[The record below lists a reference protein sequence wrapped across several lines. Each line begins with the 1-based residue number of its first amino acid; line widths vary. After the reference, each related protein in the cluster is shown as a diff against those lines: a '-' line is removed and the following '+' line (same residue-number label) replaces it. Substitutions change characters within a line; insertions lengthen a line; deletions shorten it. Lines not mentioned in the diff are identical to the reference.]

1 MAAIKLQKFLGIAPR
16 VSAEQLPDGAGQVA
30 HNVKL
35 YSGDLLPYREP
46 TIADSTERTIVVKT
60 LHGLRDSNNDV
71 EWLSWIT
78 DVDIVIASDSS
89 DDEQRIYYSGDGAP
103 KVTTYDLA
111 TTSGIG
117 TEPYPV
123 ANGFYDLGLPLP
135 TVEVVAISS
144 SFTSP
149 TSTHFERDSGNTG
162 TITTSAAHNLRT
174 GNIVSIRDF
183 TGTVPETFN
192 ATNVQVTVI
201 TSTTFEYYSAG
212 DAVTETS
219 DTNGVVDLSGSTI
232 TRDYTYTWFTPWDEE
247 SIGAVPSNTLF
258 IKEGQT
264 VNVTAIPTAAP
275 AGNNFIHAVKLY
287 RTLTGPSGSEFYNLS
302 TLWFPQTTTTV
313 SLTSNVATVT
323 MSSHHGFIV
332 GDRFKLRDCTDS
344 VFNITDGIVTVV
356 VSDTAFSYAV
366 TNANIGSK
374 ADTTG
379 KLYHDIAE
387 LTTDD
392 ARYWQDYRETTQRVR
407 SSNVSTLTTS
417 AVHGLSSG
425 NTVTI
430 SAMGDA
436 TYNATDV
443 QVTVVDTTHFSY
455 PNTGT
460 DESITADTAGVITFT
475 GFTDDFDF
483 LNLVDLLV
491 TDDYDKPN
499 ENMIGIIL
507 AQNNMVAG
515 FFDNQLCFAEPGK
528 PHAWPIAYRQT
539 IEYNIVGLA
548 AVGGTLI
555 VLTEEYAYRVAGSD
569 PLTLSIA
576 RIDTRYPCLSKRS
589 IVNMGYGVV
598 YATHGGLALWSPNT
612 GLTLATKYIYDW
624 DIWNTDIAPATLVG
638 KFYED
643 KYFGTHSTGSFI
655 FERDEK
661 VGGYFVTVNDK
672 YDAAW
677 LDPLDDAFY
686 YTEGT
691 EGIIYE
697 WDAPEAVLASGE
709 WKSKVFV
716 TKDYINIGAAR
727 VIGDYGLNSA
737 DGVAITA
744 FNATLPALNLAIWG
758 VAEQLG
764 TLNGP
769 TDYIDGVFTR
779 NNHGEI
785 NSTTLNGDNISTYPK
800 STAGTYSVTFKLYQN
815 KSLIFTTTV
824 ASDDIFRCP
833 SGYKSDTFEVEVS
846 GRTRV
851 RSVHIGETPDG
862 LREA

>member
-16 VSAEQLPDGAGQVA
+16 VSPEQLPDGAGQTA
-30 HNVKL
+30 ENVKL
-35 YSGDLLPYREP
+35 YSGDLIPYRES
-46 TIADSTERTIVVKT
+46 AVVDSTERIVEVKT
-60 LHGLRDSNNDV
+60 IYGMRDSLDAV

-89 DDEQRIYYSGDGAP
+89 DDEQRIYYTGDGAP

-111 TTSGIG
+111 TTSGAG

-123 ANGFYDLGLPLP
+123 TNGHFDLGLPLP
-135 TVEVVAISS
+135 TVELVAISS

-425 NTVTI
+425 NAVTI

-528 PHAWPIAYRQT
+528 PHAWPTAYRRT
-539 IEYNIVGLA
+539 LEYNIVGLA
-548 AVGGTLI
+548 SVGGTLI
-555 VLTEEYAYRVAGSD
+555 AMTEEYAYRIAGSD

-576 RIDTRYPCLSKRS
+576 RIDTHYPCLSKRS
-589 IVNMGYGVV
+589 IVNMGYGVI
-598 YATHGGLALWSPNT
+598 YATHGGLALWNQNT
-612 GLTLATKYIYDW
+612 GLTLATKYIFDW
-624 DIWNTDIAPATLVG
+624 DIWNTTIDPETLIG
-638 KFYED
+638 TFYED

-661 VGGYFVTVNDK
+661 VGGYFVTIGET

-677 LDPLDDAFY
+677 VDPTDDVYY
-686 YTEGT
+686 YTKDASGD
-691 EGIIYE
+691 ICE
-697 WDAPEAVLASGE
+697 WDSTTSVLKAGE
-709 WKSKVFV
+709 WKSKVLV

-727 VIGDYGLNSA
+727 VIADYSENSVDA
-737 DGVAITA
+737 AAIVA
-744 FNATLPALNLAIWG
+744 FNATLPAINAAQWAL
-758 VAEQLG
+758 AEQLG
-764 TLNGP
+764 SLNGP
-769 TDYIDGVFTR
+769 TDYLDGAEKI
-779 NNHGEI
+779 NNKGSI
-785 NSTTLNGDNISTYPK
+785 NSMALNGDNITSYPK
-800 STAGTYSVTFKLYQN
+800 STTSVYSVTFKLYQN
-815 KSLIFTTTV
+815 KTLQFTTTLV
-824 ASDDIFRCP
+824 NDAIFRCP
-833 SGYKSDTFEVEVS
+833 AGYKSDTFEFGVA
-846 GRTRV
+846 GRARV
-851 RSVHIGETPDG
+851 RAIHVGETPDG
-862 LREA
+862 LRNA

>member
-1 MAAIKLQKFLGIAPR
+1 MAAIKLQMFLGIAPR
-16 VSAEQLPDGAGQVA
+16 VSPEQLPDGAGQTA
-30 HNVKL
+30 ENVKL
-35 YSGDLLPYREP
+35 YSGDLIPYRES
-46 TIADSTERTIVVKT
+46 AVVDSTERIVEVKT
-60 LHGLRDSNNDV
+60 IYGMRDSLDAV

-89 DDEQRIYYSGDGAP
+89 DDEQRIYYTGDGAP

-111 TTSGIG
+111 TTSGAG

-123 ANGFYDLGLPLP
+123 TNGHFDLGLPLP
-135 TVEVVAISS
+135 TVELVAISS

-183 TGTVPETFN
+183 TGTVPEPFN

-201 TSTTFEYYSAG
+201 TSTTIEYYSAG

-425 NTVTI
+425 NAVTI

-499 ENMIGIIL
+499 ENMIGILL

-528 PHAWPIAYRQT
+528 PHAWPTAYRRT
-539 IEYNIVGLA
+539 LEYNIVGLA
-548 AVGGTLI
+548 SVGGTLI
-555 VLTEEYAYRVAGSD
+555 AMTEEYAYRIAGSD

-576 RIDTRYPCLSKRS
+576 RIDTHYPCLSKRS
-589 IVNMGYGVV
+589 IVNMGYGVI
-598 YATHGGLALWSPNT
+598 YATHGGLALWNQNT
-612 GLTLATKYIYDW
+612 GLTLATKYIFDW
-624 DIWNTDIAPATLVG
+624 DIWNTTIDPETLIG
-638 KFYED
+638 TFYED

-661 VGGYFVTVNDK
+661 VGGYFVTIGET

-677 LDPLDDAFY
+677 VDPTDDVYY
-686 YTEGT
+686 YTKDASGD
-691 EGIIYE
+691 ICE
-697 WDAPEAVLASGE
+697 WDSTTSVLKAGE
-709 WKSKVFV
+709 WKSKVLV

-727 VIGDYGLNSA
+727 VIADYSENSVDA
-737 DGVAITA
+737 AALVAFT
-744 FNATLPALNLAIWG
+744 ATLPAINAAQWAL
-758 VAEQLG
+758 AEQLG
-764 TLNGP
+764 SLNGP
-769 TDYIDGVFTR
+769 TDYLDGAEKI
-779 NNHGEI
+779 NNKGSI
-785 NSTTLNGDNISTYPK
+785 NSMALNGDNITSYPK
-800 STAGTYSVTFKLYQN
+800 STTSVYSVTFKLYQN
-815 KSLIFTTTV
+815 KTLQFTTTLV
-824 ASDDIFRCP
+824 SDAIFRCP
-833 SGYKSDTFEVEVS
+833 AGYKSDTFEFGVA
-846 GRTRV
+846 GRARV
-851 RSVHIGETPDG
+851 RAIHVGETPDG
-862 LREA
+862 LRNA